1 MDNSMA
7 TKPYSKLKGDPYR
20 AYEELP
26 LEVRRALQEALVDW
40 CPLRAREWHL
50 QLLRQQRLKPAQAA
64 SVLIQTIRRQDQAEV
79 AAFARRWAKGADAYP
94 HLAAGATLQ
103 RYTGTEGIPA
113 PEPVLIA
120 PATKQPKAPAK
131 QAKAMARRPKTLA
144 KLAKAPTKRSKALA
158 KRKPGRRA
166 RR

>member
-1 MDNSMA
+1 MDNSLA

-26 LEVRRALQEALVDW
+26 VEVRRALQEALVDW

-50 QLLRQQRLKPAQAA
+50 HLLRRQRLRPAQAA
-64 SVLIQTIRRQDQAEV
+64 SLLVQTIRRHDHAEV
-79 AAFARRWAKGADAYP
+79 AAFARTWTKGAQAYP

-103 RYTGTEGIPA
+103 RYTGTDGIPA
-113 PEPVLIA
+113 AKPIFIA
-120 PATKQPKAPAK
+120 PTAT
-131 QAKAMARRPKTLA
+131 QAKAG
-144 KLAKAPTKRSKALA
+144 A
-158 KRKPGRRA
+158 KRPAGRRS

>member
-1 MDNSMA
+1 MA

-26 LEVRRALQEALVDW
+26 VEVRRALQEALVDW

-50 QLLRQQRLKPAQAA
+50 HLLHRQRLRPAQAA
-64 SVLIQTIRRQDQAEV
+64 SFLVQAIRGHDRADL
-79 AAFARRWAKGADAYP
+79 AAFATTCTKGAQAYP

-103 RYTGTEGIPA
+103 RYRGTDGMPA
-113 PEPVLIA
+113 AEPVL
-120 PATKQPKAPAK
+120 
-131 QAKAMARRPKTLA
+131 L
-144 KLAKAPTKRSKALA
+144 APTAKRSKAPV
-158 KRKPGRRA
+158 KRTVRRRS

>member
-26 LEVRRALQEALVDW
+26 VEVRLALQEALVDW

-50 QLLRQQRLKPAQAA
+50 HLLRQQRLRPAQAA
-64 SVLIQTIRRQDQAEV
+64 SVLIQTIRGQDHAEV
-79 AAFARRWAKGADAYP
+79 AAFAGAWPEGAQAYP
-94 HLAAGATLQ
+94 HLAAGATIQ
-103 RYTGTEGIPA
+103 RYTGTDGIPA
-113 PEPVLIA
+113 AKPILIA
-120 PATKQPKAPAK
+120 PKQKQSKA
-131 QAKAMARRPKTLA
+131 QAKRPA
-144 KLAKAPTKRSKALA
+144 
-158 KRKPGRRA
+158 GRRH

>member
-26 LEVRRALQEALVDW
+26 QEVRLALQEALVDW

-50 QLLRQQRLKPAQAA
+50 QLLRQQRLRPAQAA
-64 SVLIQTIRRQDQAEV
+64 SFLVQTIRRQDQAEV
-79 AAFARRWAKGADAYP
+79 VAFARTWAKGADAYP

-103 RYTGTEGIPA
+103 RYTGTDGIPA

-120 PATKQPKAPAK
+120 PPAPCSKAPARQANAKAKAIAKRPKTAKRSKAPAK
-131 QAKAMARRPKTLA
+131 HKA
-144 KLAKAPTKRSKALA
+144 
-158 KRKPGRRA
+158 GRRS

>member
-7 TKPYSKLKGDPYR
+7 AKPYSKLKGDPYR

-50 QLLRQQRLKPAQAA
+50 NLLQQQRLRPAQAA
-64 SVLIQTIRRQDQAEV
+64 SFLVQAIRRHDHAEV
-79 AAFARRWAKGADAYP
+79 AAFAKAWPTGAQAYP

-103 RYTGTEGIPA
+103 RYAGMDGIPA
-113 PEPVLIA
+113 PDPIRII
-120 PATKQPKAPAK
+120 PAK
-131 QAKAMARRPKTLA
+131 PPSKAWVKRPKG
-144 KLAKAPTKRSKALA
+144 
-158 KRKPGRRA
+158 GRR
-166 RR
+166 RRR

>member
-1 MDNSMA
+1 MDNSTA

-26 LEVRRALQEALVDW
+26 VEVRRALQEALVDW

-50 QLLRQQRLKPAQAA
+50 HLLRQQRLRPAQAT
-64 SVLIQTIRRQDQAEV
+64 SFLVQTIRRHDHAEV
-79 AAFARRWAKGADAYP
+79 AAFARTWPKGAQAYP

-103 RYTGTEGIPA
+103 RYVGTDGIPA
-113 PEPVLIA
+113 AEPILV
-120 PATKQPKAPAK
+120 ATTPKRSKAPAK
-131 QAKAMARRPKTLA
+131 RKA
-144 KLAKAPTKRSKALA
+144 
-158 KRKPGRRA
+158 GRRA